1 MDISQKKK
9 KRYKPFGKILLS
21 DVIMETQIKIVYYYI
36 PVRMAKI
43 ENTDKSNAGEE
54 MEKQELS
61 SLLVEI

>member
-1 MDISQKKK
+1 MLHITFIREK
-9 KRYKPFGKILLS
+9 
-21 DVIMETQIKIVYYYI
+21 QIKTTMRYHST
-36 PVRMAKI
+36 PNRMAKI